1 MARKKARPSWV
12 REVRLDLLALFT
24 IAVGVVALSGSWG
37 AVGRALRFVFRSLA
51 GAWGFVLPLFLI
63 GTGLFVLVYRRRPH
77 LLHPRFVGGLFL
89 FLSLLLFS
97 HLEILRDLREEGGL
111 KLAILTTTWKRL
123 LLDAQ
128 GVPVAIGG
136 GMVGAALATLFVYLF
151 GGVGAYL
158 MDGLLFLAGLL
169 LLLGTSL
176 RKVWS
181 SLREGAVRV
190 GAFLARLTR
199 GLALRLGGAARL
211 VRAGLRRGSS
221 AGTGEELPLAGDSD
235 SMERRSLHE
244 DVPSTAEGVY
254 FGRAGDEPLVP
265 DAQGGADGASHPV
278 ASSASFGGEAAPS
291 RRSREEKRPKGKSGS
306 GGEEAAP
313 GILRRIREGFSWSP
327 RSTEA
332 PLSAEAKDLPEP
344 SAEEGDG
351 PRTSKPLPGSGA
363 GGGTAVAGGAEFA
376 VRGGGRAASF
386 SDVPSAEGEEL
397 ELPLVFPEG
406 PVPLRYRLPPLSLL
420 ERPAPRT
427 SRRKERPEAK
437 AEKLLR
443 TLESF
448 GVQVRLVGI
457 LEGPTVT
464 RFELQPEAGVK
475 VSRVL
480 SLTDDIAL
488 ALAARDIRT
497 EAPVPGK
504 SVIGVEVP
512 NDEVQVVSLRE
523 VLESRVFQDS
533 PSLLTLALG
542 KSISGEVVVADLAA
556 MPHLLIAGATGS
568 GKSVSL
574 NAMILSILYK
584 ARPDEVKF
592 LLVDPKMVELS
603 VYNGIPHLLAPVV
616 TDAKKASLLLRRVV
630 EEMERRYEA
639 FAEVGARDLDRYN
652 ALVMRGAV
660 RGEPK
665 PKVVV
670 VIDELADLMMVAP
683 AEVEASIARLAQK
696 ARAAGIHL
704 IVATQRPSVD
714 VITGLIKANIPS
726 RIAFAVSSHVD
737 SRTILDMGGAE
748 KLVGRGDMLF
758 LPVGA
763 SKPLRLQGCYVS
775 DREVEEVVRF
785 VRAQLTPV
793 YDESLRSVEE
803 DADEPEVEDEL
814 FEPAVRLVLETKQ
827 ASVSLLQRRF
837 AIGYSRAARL
847 IDIMER
853 KGIVGPYE
861 GSRPRKV
868 LVDDYDFGRK
878 SPRGKAPAEGDEI
891 SFGP

>member
-12 REVRLDLLALFT
+12 REVRLDILALFT

-181 SLREGAVRV
+181 SLREGAVRA

-211 VRAGLRRGSS
+211 VRAGFRRGSS
-221 AGTGEELPLAGDSD
+221 AGAGEELSFAGEPD
-235 SMERRSLHE
+235 SMGERSLRE

-254 FGRAGDEPLVP
+254 FGRAGDEEHL
-265 DAQGGADGASHPV
+265 GAE
-278 ASSASFGGEAAPS
+278 ASSSSE
-291 RRSREEKRPKGKSGS
+291 
-306 GGEEAAP
+306 
-313 GILRRIREGFSWSP
+313 
-327 RSTEA
+327 T
-332 PLSAEAKDLPEP
+332 KDLREP
-344 SAEEGDG
+344 SAEEGGDLQ
-351 PRTSKPLPGSGA
+351 TSKPLPGSGA
-363 GGGTAVAGGAEFA
+363 GGGSAVAVGVESAA
-376 VRGGGRAASF
+376 RGGGRTASF
-386 SDVPSAEGEEL
+386 SEVPSAEGEEF
-397 ELPLVFPEG
+397 ELPLEFSEG
-406 PVPLRYRLPPLSLL
+406 PEPLRYRLPSFSLL
-420 ERPAPRT
+420 ERPVPRT

-437 AEKLLR
+437 SEKLLR

-448 GVQVRLVGI
+448 NVQVRLVGI

-488 ALAARDIRT
+488 ALAARDIRI

-533 PSLLTLALG
+533 SSLLTLALG

-584 ARPDEVKF
+584 ARPDE
-592 LLVDPKMVELS
+592 
-603 VYNGIPHLLAPVV
+603 
-616 TDAKKASLLLRRVV
+616 
-630 EEMERRYEA
+630 
-639 FAEVGARDLDRYN
+639 
-652 ALVMRGAV
+652 
-660 RGEPK
+660 
-665 PKVVV
+665 
-670 VIDELADLMMVAP
+670 
-683 AEVEASIARLAQK
+683 
-696 ARAAGIHL
+696 
-704 IVATQRPSVD
+704 
-714 VITGLIKANIPS
+714 
-726 RIAFAVSSHVD
+726 
-737 SRTILDMGGAE
+737 
-748 KLVGRGDMLF
+748 
-758 LPVGA
+758 
-763 SKPLRLQGCYVS
+763 
-775 DREVEEVVRF
+775 
-785 VRAQLTPV
+785 
-793 YDESLRSVEE
+793 
-803 DADEPEVEDEL
+803 
-814 FEPAVRLVLETKQ
+814 
-827 ASVSLLQRRF
+827 
-837 AIGYSRAARL
+837 
-847 IDIMER
+847 
-853 KGIVGPYE
+853 
-861 GSRPRKV
+861 
-868 LVDDYDFGRK
+868 
-878 SPRGKAPAEGDEI
+878 
-891 SFGP
+891 

>member
-1 MARKKARPSWV
+1 
-12 REVRLDLLALFT
+12 
-24 IAVGVVALSGSWG
+24 
-37 AVGRALRFVFRSLA
+37 
-51 GAWGFVLPLFLI
+51 
-63 GTGLFVLVYRRRPH
+63 
-77 LLHPRFVGGLFL
+77 
-89 FLSLLLFS
+89 
-97 HLEILRDLREEGGL
+97 
-111 KLAILTTTWKRL
+111 
-123 LLDAQ
+123 
-128 GVPVAIGG
+128 
-136 GMVGAALATLFVYLF
+136 MVGAALATLFVYLF

-158 MDGLLFLAGLL
+158 MNGLLFLGGFL

-176 RKVWS
+176 RKIWS
-181 SLREGAVRV
+181 SLRDGAARA
-190 GAFLARLTR
+190 GAFFKRL
-199 GLALRLGGAARL
+199 GQGVSVRLGGAARL
-211 VRAGLRRGSS
+211 LRAGLRRGGEPREGS
-221 AGTGEELPLAGDSD
+221 AGAEDEELFGEGPDSFGRRPLRGT
-235 SMERRSLHE
+235 
-244 DVPSTAEGVY
+244 VPPAAEGVY
-254 FGRAGDEPLVP
+254 FGRAGDESFVPGSPEGEPGGGSHSAASPGPFGGEDSPSLRPASPGKGSPGGKSVP
-265 DAQGGADGASHPV
+265 DGGLGGEPREK
-278 ASSASFGGEAAPS
+278 GEAAP
-291 RRSREEKRPKGKSGS
+291 GV
-306 GGEEAAP
+306 
-313 GILRRIREGFSWSP
+313 LRRIREGFSWSP
-327 RSTEA
+327 RRMG
-332 PLSAEAKDLPEP
+332 DLPP
-344 SAEEGDG
+344 SDVPSGAAADGVRGFPSLSDKEGDV
-351 PRTSKPLPGSGA
+351 PQAPKPLPEGGA
-363 GGGTAVAGGAEFA
+363 GVGASVAAGAESSLSSSA
-376 VRGGGRAASF
+376 PRGGKRAASF
-386 SDVPSAEGEEL
+386 SDASLVEGEEL
-397 ELPLVFPEG
+397 ELPLVFPED

-420 ERPAPRT
+420 ERPAPRA

-480 SLTDDIAL
+480 SLADDIAL
-488 ALAARDIRT
+488 ALAARDIRI

-504 SVIGVEVP
+504 PVIGVEVP

-523 VLESRVFQDS
+523 VLESRIFQDS
-533 PSLLTLALG
+533 SSPLTLALG

-803 DADEPEVEDEL
+803 GADEPEVEDEL

-868 LVDDYDFGRK
+868 LVDDYDFGRR
-878 SPRGKAPAEGDEI
+878 SSRGKAPTEGEEI